1 MDKWLTRI
9 IILFII
15 LALSFWTIHSHYDNK
30 KFIFTLEWRPVT
42 FDSSCE
48 PLPKSLLK
56 EVIYHVY
63 VKTLNGFKVELVGM
77 TKSTYFEIDLSKYQF
92 CDIGVSATLLY
103 KSSSISWFSDERSRS
118 MESPCPDKK
127 DRPRRMMV

>member
-1 MDKWLTRI
+1 
-9 IILFII
+9 

-56 EVIYHVY
+56 EVIYNVY

>member
-1 MDKWLTRI
+1 MNKWLARI
-9 IILFII
+9 IILSIV
-15 LALSFWTIHSHYDNK
+15 LALSCWTIYPYINRDK
-30 KFIFTLEWRPVT
+30 QIFILEWEPVVH
-42 FDSSCE
+42 DSSCE